1 MQRKQTYMTYNLTFD
16 SKESSTQ
23 LNKCLKPAKLSTK
36 SEQTERCY
44 SSEIFTQNVI
54 QCGTLHK

>member
-36 SEQTERCY
+36 SEQTEVLQFRDFYTRCDPMW
-44 SSEIFTQNVI
+44 SSA
-54 QCGTLHK
+54 